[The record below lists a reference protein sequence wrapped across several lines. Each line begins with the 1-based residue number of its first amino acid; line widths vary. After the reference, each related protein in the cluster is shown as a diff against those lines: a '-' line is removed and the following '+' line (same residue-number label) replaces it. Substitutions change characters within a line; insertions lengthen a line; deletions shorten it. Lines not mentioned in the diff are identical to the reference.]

1 MTPGEVHQQMREE
14 WNERARED
22 AHYFVAFGRRDQDDE
37 EFFSTGS
44 GLVGELVKELKRLP
58 SGTPSGKLRALEI
71 GCGPGRLLRPMS
83 RYFSEIHGIDVSD
96 EMVALARQKLAGIPN
111 AFPHHA
117 GGSDL
122 AQFPDQHFGFVY
134 SYAVFQHIPSAE
146 VVFSYLRET
155 LRVLVPG
162 GIARLHING
171 LPKTSKTYTT
181 WEGVRISAAEVRA
194 FAREQGVELLALTGA
209 DTQYMWTTWR
219 KPLASPPPD
228 NPTVIRALTNA
239 FSGEQAVPA
248 SGRLACAALS
258 IENLPAG
265 ADLNTLTVLID
276 NQPGEV
282 CYIGP
287 EGHNHLTQ
295 VNVFLP
301 AGVRTGILP
310 VRAELRGCAVAP
322 DAWVRVIPP
331 GPAVPRLTAISDGV
345 NLMSPQH
352 IDSGLMKATLEEV
365 DDIQT
370 FAATVDGLPVTGI
383 DTFRTDPLCER
394 WEVNF
399 EIPKELQAGG
409 HVLDL
414 HLGRRLLSRMG
425 IVLASVLLSSLLVAL
440 SALGADTPETQ
451 LRKALTTKTGTVTLP
466 AGVIEISREVVIAAD
481 SHDLLIRAKGSTLKA
496 SAAFRGRALLVIAGG
511 LNIRVED
518 LSLDGNRD
526 AVGRMASLPPAGTMF
541 SRVLA
546 NNGIMAEGV
555 TGLDIARVKARN
567 IGGFAVLV
575 NGGLG
580 AKLSEIEVTD
590 SGGYNPQHRNNGTGG
605 LALEEG
611 AADFD
616 IRRCLI
622 GGIRGSAITLRNVKR
637 GVVQENEMNVLARD
651 AITADHISN
660 VTIRN
665 NRSREV
671 GYPTAE
677 FDGSAVCFRLS
688 AATDNILEA
697 NTCTETL
704 LGAVILSG
712 QRNRISANHFT
723 KLNAGHREVGGIY
736 LETGAAANTLEGN
749 DIEGSGMGNRCVA
762 LGPGVAATA
771 NRVAKNDCLD
781 EAALALLRP
790 WTPR

>member
-1 MTPGEVHQQMREE
+1 MKPAEVHQQMREE

-58 SGTPSGKLRALEI
+58 AGTPCTELRALEI

-83 RYFSEIHGIDVSD
+83 QYFAEIHGIDVSD

-117 GGSDL
+117 DGSDL
-122 AQFPDQHFGFVY
+122 AQFPDRHFGFVY

-155 LRVLVPG
+155 LRVLQPG

-171 LPKTSKTYTT
+171 LPRTSKTYTT
-181 WEGVRISAAEVRA
+181 WEGVRISASEVRA
-194 FAREQGVELLALTGA
+194 FAREQGAELLALTGA

-219 KPLASPPPD
+219 KPLASHASET
-228 NPTVIRALTNA
+228 PTTIRAVTNA

-258 IENLPAG
+258 IENLPPG
-265 ADLNTLTVLID
+265 VDLNSLTVFID
-276 NQPGEV
+276 SQPGEV

-287 EGHNHLTQ
+287 EAHNHLTQ

-310 VRAELRGCAVAP
+310 VRAELSGRAIAP
-322 DAWVRVIPP
+322 EAWVRVIPP

-352 IDSGLMKATLEEV
+352 IDSGLMKATIEEV
-365 DDIQT
+365 DDINT

-399 EIPKELQAGG
+399 EIPKKLRPGG

-414 HLGRRLLSRMG
+414 HLGRRLLTRMG
-425 IVLASVLLSSLLVAL
+425 IVLSTLLLAL
-440 SALGADTPETQ
+440 SAFGADTPEMQ
-451 LRKALTTKTGTVTLP
+451 LRKALARKTGTVTLP
-466 AGVIEISREVVIAAD
+466 AGTIELSRELVIAPD
-481 SHDLLIRAKGSTLKA
+481 SHDLLVRAKGTTLKA
-496 SAAFRGRALLVIAGG
+496 STAFRGRALLVIAGG

-526 AVGRMASLPPAGTMF
+526 AVGHMASLPPTGTMF

-546 NNGIMAEGV
+546 NNGIIAEGV

-605 LALEEG
+605 IAIEEG
-611 AADFD
+611 AADFE

-651 AITADHISN
+651 AVTADHIAN

-665 NRSREV
+665 NRSREI

-688 AATDNILEA
+688 AATDNVLEA

-723 KLNAGHREVGGIY
+723 KLNAGHQEVGGIY
-736 LETGAAANTLEGN
+736 LETGASANILEGN
-749 DIEGSGMGNRCVA
+749 DIAGPGMGNRCVA
-762 LGPGVAATA
+762 LGPGVPASA

-781 EAALALLRP
+781 EASLALLRP
-790 WTPR
+790 LIPR